1 VARYQRLN
9 LSRRRGNAIR
19 QSLQS
24 AGFIDAVPIA
34 TRSGQVVLCELTD
47 HGRTIAESQ
56 GIDPGPPPRAGLEH
70 RYWVG
75 RIAAHFE
82 RQGYDTAIEYHIPGD
97 GHVDLAATRASERLA
112 IEVETGKSDIPA
124 NLEKLR
130 GAGFDRIIL
139 VATSPSAVS
148 ACQKAMHSCTEAH
161 SCPVELMTW
170 LDIG

>member
-1 VARYQRLN
+1 
-9 LSRRRGNAIR
+9 
-19 QSLQS
+19 
-24 AGFIDAVPIA
+24 
-34 TRSGQVVLCELTD
+34 
-47 HGRTIAESQ
+47 
-56 GIDPGPPPRAGLEH
+56 
-70 RYWVG
+70 
-75 RIAAHFE
+75 
-82 RQGYDTAIEYHIPGD
+82 
-97 GHVDLAATRASERLA
+97 VDLAATRASERLA